1 MKGHGRTRF
10 LVLVALACVF
20 GTGLITV
27 LWSAAAGHSAAA
39 RQARWRA
46 EYWRPAVIPFPLDDA
61 YSPAEAALGRR
72 LFFDPILSASRT
84 LSCAGCHDPS
94 RGWGDGKARAI
105 GDTGAA
111 LALRTPTLIDIAW
124 VPVLGWDGKFADLE
138 SVAFAPITSADN
150 MGLSEAELHRR
161 LSESAEYRA
170 AFARAFPDGAISRA
184 HVERAL
190 ATFERT
196 IVGGETPFDRWIGG
210 DDAAISVAAKRGFDL
225 FNGHAHCASCHS
237 GWAFTDGSFHDIG
250 SAIGADIGRGRLF
263 PNSVKLRYAF
273 KTPSL
278 RDVAR
283 RAPYMHD
290 GSVPTLA
297 AVIELYDRG
306 GIDRPS
312 RADPIHPLHLT
323 EAEKADLLAFLGT
336 LTADRPAVLPHAT
349 AP

>member
-1 MKGHGRTRF
+1 MRGHGRTRF
-10 LVLVALACVF
+10 FVVAALAAIL
-20 GTGLITV
+20 GAGLITV
-27 LWSAAAGHSAAA
+27 LWATAAGHSVAA

-46 EYWRPAVIPFPLDDA
+46 EYRRPAAIPFPADDA
-61 YSPAEAALGRR
+61 YTPEEAALGRR

-94 RGWGDGKARAI
+94 RGWGDGKARAT
-105 GDTGAA
+105 GDNGTT
-111 LALRTPTLIDIAW
+111 LALRTPTLIDVAW

-138 SVAFAPITSADN
+138 SVAFAPITAADN
-150 MGLSEAELHRR
+150 MDLPEAELHRR
-161 LSESAEYRA
+161 LSASEEYRV
-170 AFARAFPDGAISRA
+170 AFARAFPDGVVSRE

-210 DDAAISVAAKRGFDL
+210 DATAIGAAARRGFDL
-225 FNGHAHCASCHS
+225 FNGRAHCASCHS
-237 GWAFTDGSFHDIG
+237 GWAFTDGSFHDVG
-250 SAIGADIGRGRLF
+250 TATGTDIGRGRFF

-297 AVIELYDRG
+297 AVIELYDGG

-312 RADPIHPLHLT
+312 RADAIRPLYLT
-323 EAEKADLLAFLGT
+323 EADKADLLAFLET
-336 LTADRPAVLPHAT
+336 LSADRPPVLPHA
-349 AP
+349 AAR